1 MTNQTPHP
9 VSRLERVLAYMV
21 ASVVGLSILAFVAV
35 IIATAMGVG
44 ANDGFSRG
52 IWPPIFILP
61 LYGLPVGFVL
71 IIALMISVGIR
82 RSREARRDRE

>member
-1 MTNQTPHP
+1 
-9 VSRLERVLAYMV
+9 MV
-21 ASVVGLSILAFVAV
+21 ASVIGLSVLAFLAV
-35 IIATAMGVG
+35 IIATATGVG
-44 ANDGFSRG
+44 DNDGFSRG

-71 IIALMISVGIR
+71 IIALMVSVGVR

>member
-1 MTNQTPHP
+1 
-9 VSRLERVLAYMV
+9 MV

-35 IIATAMGVG
+35 IVATAMGVG

-71 IIALMISVGIR
+71 IISLMISVGVR

>member
-1 MTNQTPHP
+1 
-9 VSRLERVLAYMV
+9 MV

-35 IIATAMGVG
+35 IIAMALGVG
-44 ANDGFSRG
+44 ENDGFSRG

-61 LYGLPVGFVL
+61 LYGLPAGFVL
-71 IIALMISVGIR
+71 IIALMVSVGAR

>member
-1 MTNQTPHP
+1 MTNQTPQP

-21 ASVVGLSILAFVAV
+21 ASVVGLSILAFLAV

-44 ANDGFSRG
+44 DNDGFSRG

-61 LYGLPVGFVL
+61 LYGLPIGFVL
-71 IIALMISVGIR
+71 IVGLMISVGVR

>member
-1 MTNQTPHP
+1 
-9 VSRLERVLAYMV
+9 MV
-21 ASVVGLSILAFVAV
+21 ASVVGLSILAFAAV

-44 ANDGFSRG
+44 ENDGFSRG

-61 LYGLPVGFVL
+61 LYGLPAGFLL
-71 IIALMISVGIR
+71 IISLMISVGVR

>member
-1 MTNQTPHP
+1 MINQTPQP

-21 ASVVGLSILAFVAV
+21 ASVVGLSILAFLAV

-44 ANDGFSRG
+44 QNDGFSRG

-61 LYGLPVGFVL
+61 LYGLPAGFVL
-71 IIALMISVGIR
+71 IISLMVSVGVR

>member
-1 MTNQTPHP
+1 MTNQTPQP

-21 ASVVGLSILAFVAV
+21 ASVVGLSILAFAAV

-44 ANDGFSRG
+44 ENDGFSRG

-61 LYGLPVGFVL
+61 LYGLPAGFLL
-71 IIALMISVGIR
+71 IISLMVSVGVR

>member
-1 MTNQTPHP
+1 
-9 VSRLERVLAYMV
+9 MV
-21 ASVVGLSILAFVAV
+21 ASVVGLSILAFIAV

-44 ANDGFSRG
+44 DNDGFSRG

-61 LYGLPVGFVL
+61 LYGLPIGFVL
-71 IIALMISVGIR
+71 IVGLMISVGVR